1 MSTVIHT
8 MIDEPASEFRTD
20 LEASLGVARW
30 VDEIAAR
37 APFDSWESLKSAA
50 YAAATPL
57 EALVHHPR
65 IGESAVGTG
74 RAQSFSAREQTAVDS
89 DDEELA
95 KALALGNTV
104 YEQRFGRVFLIRAR
118 GRSRREIVDEL
129 DRRLKLDD
137 EHELEIVGSELRD
150 IAILRL
156 ESRFGA

>member
-1 MSTVIHT
+1 

-50 YAAATPL
+50 YAAATPLSREEIL